1 MLQLHTTC
9 LGSFLRQRV
18 LSLFTLL
25 DNHNYQSGLPKQQKN
40 SPDAGVDV
48 TPVAVILV
56 ATVPVDAVPVHA
68 AVLRLYCGYLSNKT

>member
-18 LSLFTLL
+18 LSLSALL
-25 DNHNYQSGLPKQQKN
+25 DDYSYKTRLIKQQMN

-48 TPVAVILV
+48 IPVAVVIV
-56 ATVPVDAVPVHA
+56 AALSVDAVPVHA
-68 AVLRLYCGYLSNKT
+68 AVLRAY